1 MTQPARKPALRTRQ
15 NPAGNVIDF
24 TAQLFGLKS
33 REAALKL
40 ADDVGIT
47 YGNRARD
54 SPKSGKKS
62 LVKEKGKSPETDWE
76 TERARLTK
84 AYLDYRTLI
93 LEWKECYA
101 PKTPEEEWD
110 GHFVTAL
117 RELSIVEYYLEILLF
132 GDEEDKKCS
141 SRKKEPML
149 SDSITVRTQ
158 ERRCRRKST
167 GCWLQKSD
175 SRKFDKQRRI
185 WIPINMEIM
194 NKW

>member
-1 MTQPARKPALRTRQ
+1 MKDQFKGSFLTQPARKPALRTRQ

-40 ADDVGIT
+40 ADDFGIT

-101 PKTPEEEWD
+101 P
-110 GHFVTAL
+110 
-117 RELSIVEYYLEILLF
+117 
-132 GDEEDKKCS
+132 
-141 SRKKEPML
+141 
-149 SDSITVRTQ
+149 
-158 ERRCRRKST
+158 
-167 GCWLQKSD
+167 
-175 SRKFDKQRRI
+175 
-185 WIPINMEIM
+185 
-194 NKW
+194 